1 MSIKIFNKLPDHIM
15 DSRENKR
22 SFISRLKQ
30 YLVNKSLYS
39 LEEFMNDK
47 ITVVDQEE
55 HGLRQYKLIHNEDL
69 TIQIGK

>member
-1 MSIKIFNKLPDHIM
+1 MSIKIFNRLPDYIT

-39 LEEFMNDK
+39 LEEFMNNK
-47 ITVVDQEE
+47 ITV
-55 HGLRQYKLIHNEDL
+55 
-69 TIQIGK
+69 